1 MTKDDKPN
9 NIFIRLKRFLFELPV
24 KTKQGLHHALGQA
37 EKHNVINRYSLE
49 MIESV
54 IQIANMQVRD
64 IMTPRSKMIGIDFS
78 MKLPEML
85 KVISDSS
92 YSRFP
97 VFYNDQVRGILL
109 VKDMLLHYIE
119 KQNKKIN
126 ISDYLRPHITAPES
140 KTLVSLLREFQL
152 SKNHMAIVVD
162 EYSMIS
168 GLVTIEDILEQI
180 VGEIEDEHDFE
191 EDNIIDHGDGRY
203 LIRASMPV
211 VEFNKFF
218 NSALDDQGVD
228 TISGLI
234 LSKFGRMPERLE
246 KIVLG
251 EFNFRILKS
260 DSRRLYL
267 VEVSKI

>member
-1 MTKDDKPN
+1 MINNNKTN
-9 NIFIRLKRFLFELPV
+9 NIFIRLKRFFFELPV
-24 KTKQGLHHALGQA
+24 KTKRDLYHALNQA
-37 EKHNVINRYSLE
+37 EKHNVINHYSLE

-64 IMTPRSKMIGIDFS
+64 IMTPRSKMISIDFT

-85 KVISDSS
+85 KIIVDSS

-97 VFYNDQVRGILL
+97 VFHNDQVRGILL
-109 VKDMLLHYIE
+109 VKDMLLHYIQR
-119 KQNKKIN
+119 QNKEIN
-126 ISDYLRPHITAPES
+126 ISDYLRPHITVPES
-140 KTLVSLLREFQL
+140 KTLASLLREFQL
-152 SKNHMAIVVD
+152 SKNHIAIVMD

-168 GLVTIEDILEQI
+168 GLLTIEDILEQI

-191 EDNIIDHGDGRY
+191 EDNIINHGDGRY

-218 NSALDDQGVD
+218 NSTLDDQGVD

-234 LSKFGRMPERLE
+234 LSGFGRMPEQLE
-246 KIVLG
+246 AIVLG
-251 EFNFRILKS
+251 EFNFKILKS
-260 DSRRLYL
+260 DSRRLHL